1 MDKKEK
7 EIPRAYV
14 DTTEYLALLERI
26 KKVEEKVEFFQAE
39 VAQQVGKKVGR
50 DIGILYGLVF
60 ALIMVVIYLLLKAP
74 WG

>member
-14 DTTEYLALLERI
+14 DTAEYLTLLERI

-50 DIGILYGLVF
+50 DIGILYGLIF
-60 ALIMVVIYLLLKAP
+60 ALIMVVIYLLLRAP
-74 WG
+74 WR

>member
-14 DTTEYLALLERI
+14 DTAEYMALLERI

-39 VAQQVGKKVGR
+39 VTQQVGKKVGR

-60 ALIMVVIYLLLKAP
+60 ALILVVIYLLLKSP

>member
-14 DTTEYLALLERI
+14 DTAEYMALLERI

-50 DIGILYGLVF
+50 DLGILYGLVL
-60 ALIMVVIYLLLKAP
+60 ALILVIIYLLLKVP
-74 WG
+74 WR

>member
-14 DTTEYLALLERI
+14 DTSEYLALLERI
-26 KKVEEKVEFFQAE
+26 KKIEEKVEFFQAE